1 MLQLAAE
8 ALRRAA
14 CWPRLRC
21 GRLSAAREQAAPA
34 RRHRHHAPAIM
45 LRCRLSL
52 RFFGGGCELPVYNR
66 EG

>member
-45 LRCRLSL
+45 LRDCHYGFLVA
-52 RFFGGGCELPVYNR
+52 GELPVYNR